1 MFINSFDM
9 ARFGYLFLR
18 NGKWKDREI
27 VSPKWIQMAR
37 TPGEQNQTYGYA
49 NWYLNTGRKPLPSAP
64 ETAVR
69 FVGNGSN
76 IIYIDWEN
84 DLVVVYRWITG
95 GALDKSIGQI
105 IASIKSPA
113 KTPSGQ

>member
-1 MFINSFDM
+1 MS

-18 NGKWKDREI
+18 NGRWKDRAI
-27 VSPKWIQMAR
+27 VSEKWIQMAR
-37 TPGEQNQTYGYA
+37 TPGSDNKTYGYA
-49 NWYLNTGRKPLPSAP
+49 NWYLNTDRKPLPAAP

-84 DLVVVYRWITG
+84 DIVAVFRWIRSDRALNEVIAKL
-95 GALDKSIGQI
+95 GASMKPTTTTSAP
-105 IASIKSPA
+105 ASK
-113 KTPSGQ
+113 